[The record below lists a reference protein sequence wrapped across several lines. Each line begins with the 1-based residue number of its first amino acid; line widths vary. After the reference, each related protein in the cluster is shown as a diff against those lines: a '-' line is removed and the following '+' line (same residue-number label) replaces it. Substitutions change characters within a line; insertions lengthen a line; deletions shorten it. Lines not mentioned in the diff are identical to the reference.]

1 MNKISISIS
10 VAALLIM
17 CGCSDK
23 PKEQEQNATSQQTQ
37 SVEAPQ
43 SMYGVAATQEQAA
56 APAEGN
62 LQLNTQHIAKVLE
75 TMNSGG
81 YTYAKVDE
89 SGTIYWIAGPQSNI
103 TVGNK
108 ISFLEQ
114 MVMTD
119 FTSKSLNKT
128 FDQILFVSAIVPT
141 DKSAQSTSAQGS
153 TAQTA
158 QTTAQVKAGADA
170 HANCNHDKELTLAPV
185 ASTVKVAKNASGYT
199 IEELYTKKTALKDK
213 SVKINAK
220 VVKVS
225 KNIMGKDWVHLQDGS
240 GTAGTDDI
248 IATAANSTVQVG
260 DSVTANGT
268 VKTDV
273 DLGYGYKFPV
283 LIEEAKFTK
292 L

>member
-17 CGCSDK
+17 CGCSNK

-128 FDQILFVSAIVPT
+128 FDQILFVSAIVQT
-141 DKSAQSTSAQGS
+141 DKSAQSTSVQGS

-158 QTTAQVKAGADA
+158 QTAQGKAGADA
-170 HANCNHDKELTLAPV
+170 HANCNHDKELTLEPV
-185 ASTVKVAKNASGYT
+185 ASTIKVAKNANGYT
-199 IEELYTKKTALKDK
+199 IEELYTKKTTLKDK
-213 SVKINAK
+213 SVKVNAK

-240 GTAGTDDI
+240 GAAGTDDI

-260 DSVTANGT
+260 DAVTANGT
-268 VKTDV
+268 IKTDV

>member
-1 MNKISISIS
+1 
-10 VAALLIM
+10 
-17 CGCSDK
+17 SDK
-23 PKEQEQNATSQQTQ
+23 PKEQEQNTTSQKSQ

-43 SMYGVAATQEQAA
+43 NMYGVAANQEQAA
-56 APAEGN
+56 PAAGDV
-62 LQLNTQHIAKVLE
+62 QLNTQHIAKVLE
-75 TMNSGG
+75 TVNGGG

-89 SGTIYWIAGPQSNI
+89 SGNVYWIAGPQTNI
-103 TVGNK
+103 AAGNT

-119 FTSKSLNKT
+119 FTSKALNKT

-141 DKSAQSTSAQGS
+141 GGKSAQSS
-153 TAQTA
+153 TAQPA
-158 QTTAQVKAGADA
+158 QGQAGADA
-170 HANCNHDKELTLAPV
+170 HANCNHDKELKLEPV
-185 ASTVKVAKNASGYT
+185 VSNIKIAKNANGYT
-199 IEELYTKKTALKDK
+199 IEELYTKKATLKDK
-213 SVKINAK
+213 SVKVNAK

-225 KNIMGKDWVHLQDGS
+225 KNIMGKDWIHLQDGS
-240 GTAGTDDI
+240 GAAGTDDI

-260 DSVTANGT
+260 DSVTTNG
-268 VKTDV
+268 VIKVDI

>member
-23 PKEQEQNATSQQTQ
+23 PKQKEQNATSQQTQ

-56 APAEGN
+56 APADGD

-75 TMNSGG
+75 TMNGGG

-103 TVGNK
+103 TVGSK

-119 FTSKSLNKT
+119 FTSKALNKT

-153 TAQTA
+153 TAQT
-158 QTTAQVKAGADA
+158 TAQGKAGADA

>member
-23 PKEQEQNATSQQTQ
+23 PKEQEQNATSQQAQ

-56 APAEGN
+56 APADGN

-75 TMNSGG
+75 TMNGGG

-89 SGTIYWIAGPQSNI
+89 AGTIYWIAGPQSNI
-103 TVGNK
+103 VAGSS

-119 FTSKSLNKT
+119 FTSKALNKT

-141 DKSAQSTSAQGS
+141 DKSAQSTS
-153 TAQTA
+153 AQTA

>member
-43 SMYGVAATQEQAA
+43 NMYGVAATQEQAA

-62 LQLNTQHIAKVLE
+62 AQLNTQHVAKVLE

-103 TVGNK
+103 TVGSK

-141 DKSAQSTSAQGS
+141 DKSAQSTSAQS
-153 TAQTA
+153 STAKTAQTA
-158 QTTAQVKAGADA
+158 QGKAGADA
-170 HANCNHDKELTLAPV
+170 HANCNHDKELTLEPV
-185 ASTVKVAKNASGYT
+185 ATTVKVAKNTSGYT
-199 IEELYTKKTALKDK
+199 IEELYTKKAALKDK

-225 KNIMGKDWVHLQDGS
+225 KNIMGKDWIHLQDGS
-240 GTAGTDDI
+240 GAAGTDDI

-268 VKTDV
+268 IKTDV